1 MSVIRKAII
10 PVAGFGTRFLPVTKS
25 IPKEMIPIIDKPTI
39 QYIIEEAVESGIT
52 DILLVTS
59 KYKKSIEDYF
69 DNFKELESVLE
80 SSKNYEMLDMI
91 KNISNMVNI
100 TFVRQKEQKG
110 LGHAIYQGKT
120 FVGNE
125 PFCVL
130 LGDDIVYNRDKPCL
144 KQLIE
149 CYEEYGGSVLGVQEV
164 KREDV
169 SKYGI
174 VDGNKISENIY
185 RVNNLIEK
193 PSMEEAPTNIAILG
207 RYVISCKIFEHL
219 EKENYGK
226 NGEIQLTDS
235 ITNLISTE
243 EVYAYKFQGT
253 RYDIGDKI
261 GYLKATIDYSLR
273 DDKIKHII
281 KDYLGEKLK

>member
-69 DNFKELESVLE
+69 DNFKELESILE

-164 KREDV
+164 KHEDV

>member
-1 MSVIRKAII
+1 MSIIRKAII

-69 DNFKELESVLE
+69 DNFYELENLLE
-80 SSKNYEMLDMI
+80 KSKNYEMIETL
-91 KNISNMVNI
+91 KNISNMANI
-100 TFVRQKEQKG
+100 TFIRQKEQNG

-130 LGDDIVYNRDKPCL
+130 LGDDIVYNENKPCL
-144 KQLIE
+144 KQLIDI
-149 CYEEYGGSVLGVQEV
+149 YDNYGGTVLGVQEV
-164 KREDV
+164 EKNDV

-174 VDGNKISENIY
+174 VDGKKISDNLY
-185 RVNNLIEK
+185 SVTNLIEK
-193 PSMEEAPTNIAILG
+193 PEVSEAPTNIAILG
-207 RYVISCKIFEHL
+207 RYVISPSIFSHL
-219 EKENYGK
+219 ENATPGK

-235 ITNLISTE
+235 LLKLILNE
-243 EVYAYKFQGT
+243 NVNAFLFEGV

-261 GYLKATIDYSLR
+261 GYIKATLDYALR
-273 DDKIKHII
+273 DEKMKKII
-281 KDYLGEKLK
+281 KDYLRSI

>member
-69 DNFKELESVLE
+69 DNFKELESILE

-130 LGDDIVYNRDKPCL
+130 LGDDIVYNKDKPCL

-149 CYEEYGGSVLGVQEV
+149 CYKEYGGSVLGVQEV
-164 KREDV
+164 KHEDV

-174 VDGNKISENIY
+174 VDGNKIAENIY

>member
-164 KREDV
+164 KHEDV

-235 ITNLISTE
+235 ITNLI
-243 EVYAYKFQGT
+243 
-253 RYDIGDKI
+253 
-261 GYLKATIDYSLR
+261 
-273 DDKIKHII
+273 
-281 KDYLGEKLK
+281 

>member
-1 MSVIRKAII
+1 MSIIRKAII

-39 QYIIEEAVESGIT
+39 QYIVEEAVESGIT
-52 DILLVTS
+52 DILFVTS

-80 SSKNYEMLDMI
+80 YSKNYEMLDMI
-91 KNISNMVNI
+91 RNISNMVNI

-120 FVGNE
+120 FVGND

-130 LGDDIVYNRDKPCL
+130 LGDDIVYNQGTPCL
-144 KQLIE
+144 KQLID
-149 CYEEYGGSVLGVQEV
+149 CYDKYQSTILGVQKV
-164 KREDV
+164 DPEDV

-174 VDGNKISENIY
+174 VDGEEIEQNIY
-185 RVNNLIEK
+185 KVKNLIEK
-193 PSMEEAPTNIAILG
+193 PPVKEAPSNVAILG
-207 RYVISCKIFEHL
+207 RYVITPSIFEHL
-219 EKENYGK
+219 EKENFGK
-226 NGEIQLTDS
+226 NGEIQLTDA
-235 ITNLISTE
+235 ILNLVSYE
-243 EVYAYKFQGT
+243 NVYAYKFKGT

-261 GYLKATIDYSLR
+261 GYIKATIDFALR
-273 DDKIKHII
+273 DTKIQ
-281 KDYLGEKLK
+281 EELKWYIEERLL